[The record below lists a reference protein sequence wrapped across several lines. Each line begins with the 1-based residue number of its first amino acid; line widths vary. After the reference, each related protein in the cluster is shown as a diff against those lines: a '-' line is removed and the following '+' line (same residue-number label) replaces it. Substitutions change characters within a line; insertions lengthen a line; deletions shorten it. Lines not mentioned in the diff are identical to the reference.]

1 MLKVR
6 MRRGGNEG
14 WCGGAIMTIG
24 AEDQYGD
31 GDGGRRTAP
40 DGVLVGVKDGDVTC
54 GQSILGANAQ
64 ARVGS

>member
-1 MLKVR
+1 
-6 MRRGGNEG
+6 
-14 WCGGAIMTIG
+14 MTIG

-64 ARVGS
+64 ACVSS